1 LRTSVAVSGGSFER
15 SGTGTGL
22 IRASSARTGCAT
34 ARRSTAH
41 SAGDN
46 NDSRVFGIAN
56 PGFRREK
63 DAQFTRCAGPLS
75 DRARG
80 GEFGPS
86 RIPARRGPLIDC
98 GGAAAGDAMSGHNQF
113 ELLRT
118 KRFAPFF
125 ATQALGAFND
135 NAFRNAM
142 IVLVG
147 FHMGLDE
154 SAVGFYSS
162 LAPALFILPFFLFS
176 ATAGQLAE
184 KFEKTRIIR
193 FVKLF
198 EIAAM
203 ALAAIGFHL
212 HSLWLM
218 LTVLFLMGL
227 HSTLFGPIKY
237 AILPQALAPEELVG
251 GNALVETGTSL
262 AILIGMIA
270 GGSAMAGYGA
280 SAASILVLAIA
291 LLGYLVCRAIPPA
304 PATAPELRFN
314 WNPFTET
321 VQVLGFV
328 AKNRTV
334 FNSVLGISWFWFF
347 GGVFTMQLPNYTKIF
362 LGGTESV
369 SILVL
374 ALFSIG
380 VGAGSLLCEKMSGR
394 KVEIGLVP
402 FGSIG
407 LTLFGVDLYFARPAA
422 TPLHDLSALGF
433 LAAPGSWR
441 IVLDFLLVG
450 VFAGFYI
457 VPLFALVQSRAKRS
471 ELSRVIAGNN
481 IVNALLIVAAAVFGI
496 GLAAAGLTIPQIFL
510 VTAILN
516 AAVAIYIYTLVPEFL
531 MRFLSWILV
540 NLLYRIEVDGADH
553 VPDEG
558 AALLVCNH
566 VSYMD
571 ALIVG
576 ACVRRPARFVM
587 YYRIFN
593 IPVLRFIFRTAKAI
607 PIAGRKEDPA
617 LLARAF
623 DEVDRALADGE
634 LVCIFPEGGLT
645 RDGEIAPF
653 RPGVREILARRA
665 VPVVPI
671 ALRGLWGSVFSRR
684 DSALGRA
691 RLPRRFR
698 ARIGVAFGPAVPP
711 ADATAAML
719 QERVS
724 ALRGDQA

>member
-1 LRTSVAVSGGSFER
+1 
-15 SGTGTGL
+15 
-22 IRASSARTGCAT
+22 
-34 ARRSTAH
+34 
-41 SAGDN
+41 
-46 NDSRVFGIAN
+46 
-56 PGFRREK
+56 
-63 DAQFTRCAGPLS
+63 
-75 DRARG
+75 
-80 GEFGPS
+80 
-86 RIPARRGPLIDC
+86 
-98 GGAAAGDAMSGHNQF
+98 MSGQNQF
-113 ELLRT
+113 ALLGQ

-135 NAFRNAM
+135 NAFRNALV
-142 IVLVG
+142 VLVG

-154 SAVGFYSS
+154 SAVGFYSNI
-162 LAPALFILPFFLFS
+162 APALFILPFFLFS
-176 ATAGQLAE
+176 ATSGQLAE

-203 ALAAIGFHL
+203 ALASIAFYR

-237 AILPQALAPEELVG
+237 AILPQALHPDELVG

-270 GGSAMAGYGA
+270 GGSAMASAGPV
-280 SAASILVLAIA
+280 AASILVLAIA
-291 LLGYLVCRAIPPA
+291 VAGYLVCRSIPPA
-304 PATAPELRFN
+304 PPTAPDLTFN

-321 VQVLGFV
+321 VRVLGFV
-328 AKNRTV
+328 TKNRTV

-380 VGAGSLLCEKMSGR
+380 VGAGSLLCEKLSGR
-394 KVEIGLVP
+394 RVEIGLVP

-407 LTLFGVDLYFARPAA
+407 LTLFGVDLYFARPEAA
-422 TPLHDLSALGF
+422 ALHELSAFAF

-441 IVLDFLLVG
+441 IVADFVLVG

-457 VPLFALVQSRAKRS
+457 VPLFALVQSRAPKS

-481 IVNALLIVAAAVFGI
+481 IINALFIVAAAAFGI
-496 GLAAAGLTIPQIFL
+496 GLGAAGLTIPQIFL
-510 VTAILN
+510 VAAILN

-531 MRFLSWILV
+531 MRFLSWLIV
-540 NLLYRIEVDGADH
+540 SVLYRIRVEGADN

-558 AALLVCNH
+558 PAVLVANH
-566 VSYMD
+566 VSFMD
-571 ALIVG
+571 PLIVN
-576 ACVRRPARFVM
+576 AATRRPPRFVM
-587 YYRIFN
+587 YYKIFN

-607 PIAGRKEDPA
+607 PIAGRKEDEA
-617 LLARAF
+617 LMERAF
-623 DEVDRALADGE
+623 AEVDATLADGG
-634 LVCIFPEGGLT
+634 LVCIFPEGGIT
-645 RDGEIAPF
+645 RDGDIGPF
-653 RPGVREILARRA
+653 RPGIERILAARP

-671 ALRGLWGSVFSRR
+671 ALRGLWGSVFSRK
-684 DSALGRA
+684 DSALGRM

-698 ARIGVAFGPAVPP
+698 AHIEVAIGPPVPP
-711 ADATAAML
+711 EQATAAEL
-719 QERVS
+719 EARVR
-724 ALRGDQA
+724 ALRGDLA

>member
-1 LRTSVAVSGGSFER
+1 
-15 SGTGTGL
+15 
-22 IRASSARTGCAT
+22 
-34 ARRSTAH
+34 
-41 SAGDN
+41 
-46 NDSRVFGIAN
+46 
-56 PGFRREK
+56 
-63 DAQFTRCAGPLS
+63 
-75 DRARG
+75 
-80 GEFGPS
+80 
-86 RIPARRGPLIDC
+86 
-98 GGAAAGDAMSGHNQF
+98 MSGQNQF
-113 ELLRT
+113 ALLGQ

-135 NAFRNAM
+135 NAFRNALV
-142 IVLVG
+142 VLVG

-154 SAVGFYSS
+154 SAVGFYSNI
-162 LAPALFILPFFLFS
+162 APALFILPFFLFS
-176 ATAGQLAE
+176 ATSGQLAE

-203 ALAAIGFHL
+203 ALASIAFYR

-237 AILPQALAPEELVG
+237 AILPQALHPDELVG

-270 GGSAMAGYGA
+270 GGSAMASAGPV
-280 SAASILVLAIA
+280 AASILVLAIA
-291 LLGYLVCRAIPPA
+291 VAGYVVCRSIPPA
-304 PATAPELRFN
+304 PPTAPDLTFN

-321 VQVLGFV
+321 VRVLGFV
-328 AKNRTV
+328 TKNRTV

-380 VGAGSLLCEKMSGR
+380 VGAGSLLCEKLSGR
-394 KVEIGLVP
+394 RVEIGLVP

-422 TPLHDLSALGF
+422 ATLHELSAFAF

-441 IVLDFLLVG
+441 IVADFVLVG

-457 VPLFALVQSRAKRS
+457 VPLFALVQSRAPKS

-481 IVNALLIVAAAVFGI
+481 IINALFIVAAAAFGI
-496 GLAAAGLTIPQIFL
+496 GLGAAGLTIPQIFL
-510 VTAILN
+510 VAAILN

-531 MRFLSWILV
+531 MRFLSWLIV
-540 NLLYRIEVDGADH
+540 SVLYRIRVEGADN

-558 AALLVCNH
+558 PAVLVANH
-566 VSYMD
+566 VSFMD
-571 ALIVG
+571 PLIVN
-576 ACVRRPARFVM
+576 AATRRPPRFVM
-587 YYRIFN
+587 YYKIFN

-607 PIAGRKEDPA
+607 PIAGRKEDEA
-617 LLARAF
+617 LMERAF
-623 DEVDRALADGE
+623 AEVDKELADGN
-634 LVCIFPEGGLT
+634 LVCIFPEGGIT
-645 RDGEIAPF
+645 RDGDIGPF
-653 RPGVREILARRA
+653 RPGIERILATRP

-671 ALRGLWGSVFSRR
+671 ALRGLWGSVFSRK
-684 DSALGRA
+684 DSALGRM

-698 ARIGVAFGPAVPP
+698 AHIEVAIGPPVPP
-711 ADATAAML
+711 EQATAAEL
-719 QERVS
+719 EARVR
-724 ALRGDQA
+724 ALRGDLA